1 MASPWTAGA
10 GRFARGCL
18 EPHATLEAPPHARV
32 PRRPPACSRI
42 AHAAPPPL
50 PAQVDWATPDDF
62 KLLGWKWTE
71 GGSASPSRS
80 PSR

>member
-1 MASPWTAGA
+1 MPRWKH
-10 GRFARGCL
+10 RRM
-18 EPHATLEAPPHARV
+18 HACPAAPPEAASLT
-32 PRRPPACSRI
+32 PP
-42 AHAAPPPL
+42 PPPL